1 MRKMS
6 NLFRLSLCWVG
17 LLIFLFCSFLV
28 ATKENNKIVIYHTND
43 MHGNVNS
50 IYKSGILTQIGLD
63 MIKSMKDNTPNSIL
77 IDAGDALQ
85 GSPLGKYSKGLD
97 IIKLMNATTYDC
109 MTIGNHEFDFGSK
122 AVKECVKAANFPVIS
137 ANIYEGDELFLKDVG
152 IGNGKEFIKEIQGIK
167 IGFFG
172 ITTSETTKTTIPE
185 NLQDIE
191 FRSELQTTKQEVEK
205 LRSEGVDLVIGIM
218 HVGETNSGN
227 IITSNEIARIV
238 PGIDAIIDGHSHTKT
253 TKRINNTVIAQTGV
267 NSSNIGKL
275 QIDFDDKKNITINSQ
290 ILSAAEVAR
299 DFIPDKSITK
309 LYNELYSNFSGELE
323 KVIGRTENVLY
334 GGSYNSINISR
345 FIETNLGDLICD
357 AMMKEGKELLK
368 DTNYSDFPMVAF
380 ENGGAVRSKIDAG
393 YIRMID
399 VLNVLPL
406 DNRLSVQIITP
417 NKLYKMIERGV
428 GKLKRIEENSSSK
441 LTGPFGGFPQIS
453 GMRIECDISN
463 APYNYE
469 TDEEGNRVT
478 KISLFDETTN
488 KEIQEL
494 SREDNTS
501 EIVLL
506 CNDYTLYEFP
516 SIMNEEIKYKGEYL
530 SDVLCKYIS
539 EITFKNDGKFSL
551 PVNDQRVKIKRNN
564 EHLEN
569 YSGKVTVKD
578 SSGIL
583 RSCVINIK
591 LDGKTDAEISTDEN
605 GILQIDNLSFGEHV
619 IKLKYKDLAGEVYLN
634 NELDVNNISICLINN
649 TDYNITSVSNII
661 GQIPY
666 EITPESSNILKF
678 ARSSYDDLSE
688 NEKSKVMNY
697 PKLKKSQEKLLQIK
711 NQQIFNSEKYNIRA
725 ILSIIAIV
733 VALISYLIYKKL
745 YKSKSNTVKN

>member
-1 MRKMS
+1 MQKMS

-17 LLIFLFCSFLV
+17 LLIFLFCPFLMD
-28 ATKENNKIVIYHTND
+28 AKGNNKVVIYHTND

-50 IYKSGILTQIGLD
+50 IYKNGILTQIGLD
-63 MIKSMKDNTPNSIL
+63 VIKSMKDNTPNSIL

-97 IIKLMNATTYDC
+97 IIKLMNAATYDC

-122 AVKECVKAANFPVIS
+122 AVKECVKAANFPVVS
-137 ANIYEGDELFLKDVG
+137 ANIYEEGELFLKDVS
-152 IGNGKEFIKEIQGIK
+152 IGNGKDFIKEIQGIK

-185 NLQDIE
+185 NLENIE
-191 FRSELQTTKQEVEK
+191 FKSELQTTKQEVEK
-205 LRSEGVDLVIGIM
+205 LKSEGVDLVIGIL

-238 PGIDAIIDGHSHTKT
+238 PGIDVIIDGHSHTKT
-253 TKRINNTVIAQTGV
+253 TKKINNTVIAQTGV

-275 QIDFDDKKNITINSQ
+275 QIEFDDKKNISINSQ
-290 ILSAAEVAR
+290 ILSVAEVAR
-299 DFIPDKSITK
+299 NFTPDKSITK

-323 KVIGRTENVLY
+323 KVVGRTENVLY

-357 AMMKEGKELLK
+357 GMMKEGKELLK
-368 DTNYSDFPMVAF
+368 DTEYSNLPMVAF

-417 NKLYKMIERGV
+417 SKLYKMIERGV
-428 GKLKRIEENSSSK
+428 GKLKRIEENSGK
-441 LTGPFGGFPQIS
+441 LAGPFGGFPQIS
-453 GMRIECDISN
+453 GIRIECDISN
-463 APYNYE
+463 IPYNYE

-478 KISLFDETTN
+478 KISLFNETTK
-488 KEIQEL
+488 KEIKQL

-501 EIVLL
+501 EIILL

-516 SIMNEEIKYKGEYL
+516 SIMNEEIKYKGGYL
-530 SDVLCKYIS
+530 SDVLYKYIS
-539 EITFKNDGKFSL
+539 EITFKNNGKFNL

-578 SSGIL
+578 SYGIL
-583 RSCVINIK
+583 RSCAIK
-591 LDGKTDAEISTDEN
+591 TNLDGKTDAEISTDEN
-605 GILQIDNLSFGEHV
+605 GILQIDNLSFGEHI

-634 NELDVNNISICLINN
+634 NELDINNMSICLINN
-649 TDYNITSVSNII
+649 TDYNTASVSNII
-661 GQIPY
+661 SQIPY
-666 EITPESSNILKF
+666 EITLESSNILKF
-678 ARSSYDDLSE
+678 ARNSYDDLSD

-697 PKLKKSQEKLLQIK
+697 HKLKKSEEKMLQVK
-711 NQQIFNSEKYNIRA
+711 NQQIFNSEKYNIKA
-725 ILSIIAIV
+725 ILGIFVLGLASILYV
-733 VALISYLIYKKL
+733 IYKKL
-745 YKSKSNTVKN
+745 YKKSFNTVKN